1 MLTKAPKNPVKDL
14 VQLSYVVPRPY
25 LDLLP
30 SIVHK
35 KLLKYCD
42 SMYRTDCKMVWV
54 YCRYLWEAHAILP
67 HIDIDYIENL
77 LK

>member
-1 MLTKAPKNPVKDL
+1 MLPKTPKNPVKDL

-42 SMYRTDCKMVWV
+42 CMYRTDCKMVWA
-54 YCRYLWEAHAILP
+54 YCRYCGRHAILP
-67 HIDIDYIENL
+67 YIDIDYIENL